1 MIILAIIVGV
11 LIFALIILCSYIS
24 ERCDGSFDAG
34 VFIGAIIIMLMIIEI
49 CLVEIIT
56 EKPTPSAIDVY
67 RGNTEL
73 EITSVNG
80 TPIDTVVVFKKNNN
94 YGTQNKFRNK

>member
-11 LIFALIILCSYIS
+11 LILA
-24 ERCDGSFDAG
+24 
-34 VFIGAIIIMLMIIEI
+34 LMILGGYIKDRWGGRFEDGTFIASGIAILMFIEI
-49 CLVEIIT
+49 CLLSNII
-56 EKPTPSAIDVY
+56 EKPKPSALDVY

-80 TPIDTVVVFKKNNN
+80 TPTDTVVVFKKEL
-94 YGTQNKFRNK
+94 Q